1 MPSAVSPALTRQSRS
16 KDHRLPCD
24 VNVEQKV
31 DAMIKLGKLI
41 FISSFLFEKLRS
53 AYSE

>member
-1 MPSAVSPALTRQSRS
+1 MPGAVSPALTRQSRS

-31 DAMIKLGKLI
+31 DAVIKPGNLI
-41 FISSFLFEKLRS
+41 FISSFFLEKTEICLV
-53 AYSE
+53 